1 MTIIYGLLGL
11 SLIIFIHELGHF
23 IAARCCGVEV
33 ESFSIGMGPILLHK
47 KIGKTDYRL
56 SLIPLGGYCGMKGE
70 KAFQE
75 ALDNKLDAIPEE
87 ENSFYGV
94 AKWKRIIIAFAGPAS
109 NFVFAIIAFTI
120 ISMIGT
126 TYYSTPNKV
135 IMIDEVYQDLT
146 SPAKVAGLQTGDKII
161 AIDGV
166 PTPYFSDIS
175 QNISM
180 AAREEL
186 EFTIDRNG
194 EILTYEFEVELDK
207 DTGAGRIGIT
217 NWVDTVINSI
227 VPGSNADL
235 AGLQNG
241 DIITKIENFPISNSM
256 DFSKIIQNRE
266 TLNVT
271 YIRNGIENNTRLSV
285 PINEQGLLDPSL
297 LGFNWKVEQI
307 KTKTYSF
314 FGAIGQGVIETVD
327 MLAMTVKSL
336 GMLFSGID
344 LTKAVSGPI
353 GITMMLGE
361 TTKESFA
368 AGFSV
373 GIVNV
378 LNFLALISVSLFLM
392 NLLPIPILDGG
403 IILVA
408 IIEIIRRK
416 PVNPKILY
424 RIQFIGLGILLFLF
438 IIGFVGDIR
447 RLFTGGF

>member
-11 SLIIFIHELGHF
+11 SVIIFIHELGHF
-23 IAARCCGVEV
+23 IAARYCGVEV
-33 ESFSIGMGPILLHK
+33 ETFSIGMGPVLLHK
-47 KIGKTDYRL
+47 KIGKTDYRV

-75 ALDNKLDAIPEE
+75 ALDNKLDAIPQE

-94 AKWKRIIIAFAGPAS
+94 AKWKRIIIAFSGPAF
-109 NFVFAIIAFTI
+109 NFIFAIIAFSI

-126 TYYSTPNKV
+126 TYYSTSNKV
-135 IMIDEVYQDLT
+135 IMLDEVYQDMT
-146 SPAKVAGLQTGDKII
+146 SPAKTAGLQTGDKII
-161 AIDGV
+161 AIEGV

-194 EILTYEFEVELDK
+194 NILTYIFEVALDK

-217 NWVDTVINSI
+217 NWIDPVISTVMPNS
-227 VPGSNADL
+227 NTAF

-241 DIITKIENFPISNSM
+241 DIITEVEGYPIFNTM
-256 DFSKIIQNRE
+256 DFSKKIQNRE
-266 TLNVT
+266 TIDIT
-271 YIRNGIENNTRLSV
+271 YTRQGQSNQCTITI
-285 PINEQGLLDPSL
+285 PKNEHGLLDPSL
-297 LGFNWKVEQI
+297 LGFGWKVEEI
-307 KTKTYSF
+307 KTKTYGF
-314 FGAIGQGVIETVD
+314 FGAIGQGFIETID
-327 MLAMTVKSL
+327 MLAITVKSL

-361 TTKESFA
+361 TTKESFE

-408 IIEIIRRK
+408 IIEIITRK